1 MDCSRRPSNVID
13 NPTDFL
19 LKRQLCILSLL
30 FSGKSNLSFL
40 IMPLFCC
47 GQCGQSIDAD
57 DALAGTEACCPG
69 CGAVIQVPACARNP
83 SYQPY
88 QAPAYIQKHDS
99 TPADQ
104 SSSAPDEWRRR
115 APLLGTGGAFLLC
128 FIKKLVE
135 PVSVLDSALGNV
147 GLVSNFAGAI
157 GYTIA
162 AGIFALIAAL
172 VIAGIA
178 AALRKSF
185 VSVLARSYGI
195 AVVLLAL
202 LMLAGSFSG
211 SRNLSGPA
219 PAAPAPAMSP
229 QVTQNIHSE
238 LNKLQSELEKMQQGT
253 PPANDAPP
261 ATPQTPPAE
270 PADDLGKMLVIS
282 RQYFA
287 EIAALQKDYTD
298 EIAKIGFLRVLDGE
312 RILKDQDSSES
323 YDLLARARVLLKK
336 YGVKMRE
343 AIASFPAKVRDSHIS
358 PAGKADHI
366 RSAETGVEA
375 ALKTFD
381 ETWALEGSAVDG
393 IQAIIDMLSRRRGH
407 WHMSKGLFM
416 FDDNADLTAFN
427 ASMAKINAAVAR
439 QNEIKEQ
446 GQRDT
451 GKMFDDLRAVIPK

>member
-1 MDCSRRPSNVID
+1 
-13 NPTDFL
+13 
-19 LKRQLCILSLL
+19 
-30 FSGKSNLSFL
+30 
-40 IMPLFCC
+40 MPLFCC

-57 DALAGTEACCPG
+57 DALAGTEVGCPG

-88 QAPAYIQKHDS
+88 QAPAYIQTRGS
-99 TPADQ
+99 TPAGQ

-115 APLLGTGGAFLLC
+115 APLLGTGVAFVLC

-135 PVSVLDSALGNV
+135 PVSALDSALGNV
-147 GLVSNFAGAI
+147 GLVSSFAGAI

-162 AGIFALIAAL
+162 AGLFALIAAL

-219 PAAPAPAMSP
+219 PAPASSP

-238 LNKLQSELEKMQQGT
+238 LNKLQSELEKMQQGA
-253 PPANDAPP
+253 PPANDPSP
-261 ATPQTPPAE
+261 AAPQTPPAE
-270 PADDLGKMLVIS
+270 PVDDLGKMLVIS

-336 YGVKMRE
+336 YGIKMRE

-358 PAGKADHI
+358 AASKADHI

-393 IQAIIDMLSRRRGH
+393 IQTIIDLLSRRRGH
-407 WHMSKGLFM
+407 WHMSKGLFT
-416 FDDNADLTAFN
+416 FDDGADLTAFN

>member
-1 MDCSRRPSNVID
+1 
-13 NPTDFL
+13 
-19 LKRQLCILSLL
+19 
-30 FSGKSNLSFL
+30 
-40 IMPLFCC
+40 MPLFCC

-57 DALAGTEACCPG
+57 DSLAGTEVGCPG
-69 CGAVIQVPACARNP
+69 CGTTILVPVCARNP

-88 QAPAYIQKHDS
+88 QAPAYIQTRGS
-99 TPADQ
+99 TPAGQ
-104 SSSAPDEWRRR
+104 SSSASDEWLRR
-115 APLLGTGGAFLLC
+115 APLLGTGVAFVLC

-135 PVSVLDSALGNV
+135 PVSALDSALGNV
-147 GLVSNFAGAI
+147 GLVSSFAGAI

-162 AGIFALIAAL
+162 AGLFALIAAL

-195 AVVLLAL
+195 TVVLLSL

-219 PAAPAPAMSP
+219 PAPASSP
-229 QVTQNIHSE
+229 QVTQNIHDE
-238 LNKLQSELEKMQQGT
+238 LNKLQSELEKMQQGS
-253 PPANDAPP
+253 PPANDA
-261 ATPQTPPAE
+261 APQTPPAE
-270 PADDLGKMLVIS
+270 PSDDLGKMLVIS

-393 IQAIIDMLSRRRGH
+393 IQTIIDLLSRRRGH

-416 FDDNADLTAFN
+416 FDDGGDLTAFN